1 MNCDFTK
8 DLLAFEGSWGT
19 VRLYFCW
26 RYNVIPEPLDRR
38 TVGLDVFTRLDGL
51 GEAYDH
57 RTGVTLIRD
66 IGEVLYYLVTL
77 KITKSE

>member
-1 MNCDFTK
+1 VISRRTCWHSKGPGGPSDYTF
-8 DLLAFEGSWGT
+8 AGGT
-19 VRLYFCW
+19 MSFL
-26 RYNVIPEPLDRR
+26 NPLDRR

-66 IGEVLYYLVTL
+66 VGEVL
-77 KITKSE
+77 

>member
-1 MNCDFTK
+1 
-8 DLLAFEGSWGT
+8 LLAFEGSWGT

-51 GEAYDH
+51 
-57 RTGVTLIRD
+57 T
-66 IGEVLYYLVTL
+66 
-77 KITKSE
+77 ITELE